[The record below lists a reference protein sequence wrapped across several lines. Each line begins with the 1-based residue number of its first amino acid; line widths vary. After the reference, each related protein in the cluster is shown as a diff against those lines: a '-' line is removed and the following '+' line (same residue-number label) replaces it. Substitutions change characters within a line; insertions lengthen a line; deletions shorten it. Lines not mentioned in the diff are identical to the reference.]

1 MSRPDWPEWIDSVAA
16 VLPRLTASDISRFV
30 PPADFDGRESA
41 VLILFG
47 ETQGIPDLII
57 TQRSR
62 TLAQHP
68 GQCAFP
74 GGAIDATDSDPIAA
88 ALREAEEEIGLDRAS
103 VDIVGTLPRLWVPVS
118 GFAVTPVVAWWRE
131 PHDVQPIDAAEVHRV
146 VRISIAD
153 LTNPDNRVSV
163 RHSSGYVGPAF
174 LIDDLTIWG
183 FTGGLL
189 DNLLEAFDF
198 SVPWDATNIIEL
210 AQHDPL
216 QDSSISR
223 S

>member
-1 MSRPDWPEWIDSVAA
+1 VSHPSWVDDIAA
-16 VLPRLTASDISRFV
+16 VLPTLTASDISRFV
-30 PPADFDGRESA
+30 PPADFAGRESA

-47 ETQGIPDLII
+47 ELQGTPDIVII
-57 TQRSR
+57 QRSK

-74 GGAIDATDSDPIAA
+74 GGAIDASDKDAIAA
-88 ALREAEEEIGLDRAS
+88 ALREAQEEIGLDISS
-103 VDIVGTLPRLWVPVS
+103 VEIIGTLPRLWVPVS
-118 GFAVTPVVAWWRE
+118 GFAVVPVAAWWRA
-131 PHDVQPIDAAEVHRV
+131 PHEINVIDPAEVERV
-146 VRISIAD
+146 VRISLAD

-189 DNLLEAFDF
+189 DNLLSALGFA
-198 SVPWDATNIIEL
+198 VAWDASNVIEL
-210 AQHDPL
+210 AQHDPI
-216 QDSSISR
+216 QDSSIDR

>member
-1 MSRPDWPEWIDSVAA
+1 MTHPDWVVEIAKA
-16 VLPRLTASDISRFV
+16 LPSLTANDISRYV

-47 ETQGIPDLII
+47 ETQGVPDII
-57 TQRSR
+57 IIQRSR

-74 GGAIDATDSDPIAA
+74 GGAIDETDVDAVDA
-88 ALREAEEEIGLDRAS
+88 ALREAEEEIGLQRDT
-103 VDIVGTLPRLWVPVS
+103 VDVLGTLPRVWVPVS

-131 PHDVQPIDAAEVHRV
+131 PHDIHAVDRAEVHKV
-146 VRISIAD
+146 ARISLAD
-153 LTNPDNRVSV
+153 LTNSDNRVSV
-163 RHSSGYVGPAF
+163 RHSSGYIGPAF

-189 DNLLEAFDF
+189 DNLLEAFGF
-198 SVPWDATNIIEL
+198 ASPWDSSIVIEL
-210 AQHDPL
+210 AQREPD

>member
-1 MSRPDWPEWIDSVAA
+1 MTHPQWVSDIANA
-16 VLPRLTASDISRFV
+16 LPTLSASDISRFV
-30 PPADFDGRESA
+30 PPANFDGRESA

-57 TQRSR
+57 IQRSHSL
-62 TLAQHP
+62 TQHP

-74 GGAIDATDSDPIAA
+74 GGAIDDSDSDPTDA
-88 ALREAEEEIGLDRAS
+88 ALREAEEEIGLRRDS
-103 VDIVGTLPRLWVPVS
+103 VDVLGTLPRVWVPVS
-118 GFAVTPVVAWWRE
+118 GFAVTPVVGWWRE
-131 PHDVQPIDAAEVHRV
+131 PHEVRVVDVAEVHRV
-146 VRISIAD
+146 VRISLAD

-163 RHSSGYVGPAF
+163 RHSSGYIGPAF

-189 DNLLEAFDF
+189 DNLLEAFGF
-198 SVPWDATNIIEL
+198 ASPWDSSVIIEL
-210 AQHDPL
+210 AQRDPI
-216 QDSSISR
+216 QDSSTSR

>member
-1 MSRPDWPEWIDSVAA
+1 MSRPLWVDDIAA
-16 VLPRLTASDISRFV
+16 VLPTLTASDISRFV
-30 PPADFDGRESA
+30 PPADFAGRESA

-47 ETQGIPDLII
+47 EFQGTPDIVII
-57 TQRSR
+57 QRSK

-74 GGAIDATDSDPIAA
+74 GGAIDASDEDAVAA
-88 ALREAEEEIGLDRAS
+88 ALREAQEEIGLDISS
-103 VDIVGTLPRLWVPVS
+103 VEIIGTLPRLWVPVS
-118 GFAVTPVVAWWRE
+118 GFAVVPVVAWWKA
-131 PHDVQPIDAAEVHRV
+131 PHEINVVDPAEVERV
-146 VRISIAD
+146 VRISLAD

-189 DNLLEAFDF
+189 DNLLSALGFAIA
-198 SVPWDATNIIEL
+198 WDATNIIEL
-210 AQHDPL
+210 AQRDPI
-216 QDSSISR
+216 QDSSIDR

>member
-1 MSRPDWPEWIDSVAA
+1 
-16 VLPRLTASDISRFV
+16 
-30 PPADFDGRESA
+30 

-47 ETQGIPDLII
+47 EFQGTPDIVII
-57 TQRSR
+57 QRSM

-74 GGAIDATDSDPIAA
+74 GGAIDASDKDAIAA
-88 ALREAEEEIGLDRAS
+88 ALREAGEEIGLDISS
-103 VDIVGTLPRLWVPVS
+103 VEIIGSLPRLWVPVS
-118 GFAVTPVVAWWRE
+118 GFAVVPVVAWWRA
-131 PHDVQPIDAAEVHRV
+131 PHEIKVVDPAEVERV
-146 VRISIAD
+146 VRISLAD

-189 DNLLEAFDF
+189 DNLLSALGFA
-198 SVPWDATNIIEL
+198 VAWDASNIIEL
-210 AQHDPL
+210 AQHDPI
-216 QDSSISR
+216 QDSSIDR

>member
-1 MSRPDWPEWIDSVAA
+1 MSRPEWIGSIAD
-16 VLPRLTASDISRFV
+16 VLPRLNASDISRFV

-47 ETQGIPDLII
+47 ETQNIPDLII
-57 TQRSR
+57 IQRSH

-74 GGAIDATDSDPIAA
+74 GGAIDATDADPVDA

-103 VDIVGTLPRLWVPVS
+103 VDIIGTLPRLWVPVS

-131 PHDVQPIDAAEVHRV
+131 PHDVRVVDAAEVHRV

-198 SVPWDATNIIEL
+198 SVPWDASNIIEL
-210 AQHDPL
+210 AQRDPL